1 MKVRRN
7 TYLVAIKAS
16 RMAQNSNPISEHDL
30 SNAFANVMA
39 NDREE
44 DQVRTPTVSPEKGS
58 NSETLDLKRRDSL
71 RSSLN
76 AMKKKILG
84 GAAEEKKE
92 EFWDP
97 AVPATSDIENLSNSD
112 AASSLNSGGKREN
125 ENGDEL
131 GPKSLPSLAPLR
143 ENGTL
148 PPVRRTQAANAV
160 RRNSIAKMS
169 NGNKEKEEEERTTNG
184 NTTVILVRG
193 NTEEEEEGKDS

>member
-1 MKVRRN
+1 M
-7 TYLVAIKAS
+7 VAIKAS

-44 DQVRTPTVSPEKGS
+44 DQVRTPMVSPEKGG
-58 NSETLDLKRRDSL
+58 NSETSDLRRRESL

-84 GAAEEKKE
+84 GAAGEKKE
-92 EFWDP
+92 FWD
-97 AVPATSDIENLSNSD
+97 VPATSDIENLSSSD
-112 AASSLNSGGKREN
+112 AASSLNSGGKK
-125 ENGDEL
+125 ENGEHMVENGHEL

-160 RRNSIAKMS
+160 RRNSIAKMG
-169 NGNKEKEEEERTTNG
+169 NGNKEKEEEEGKERTTNG

-193 NTEEEEEGKDS
+193 NTEEEEQKDS

>member
-1 MKVRRN
+1 M
-7 TYLVAIKAS
+7 VAIKAS

-44 DQVRTPTVSPEKGS
+44 DQVRTPMASPEKGG
-58 NSETLDLKRRDSL
+58 NSETSDLRRRESL

-84 GAAEEKKE
+84 GAAGEKKE
-92 EFWDP
+92 EFWD
-97 AVPATSDIENLSNSD
+97 VPATSDIENLSSSD
-112 AASSLNSGGKREN
+112 AASSLNSGGKK
-125 ENGDEL
+125 ENGEHMVENGHEL

-160 RRNSIAKMS
+160 RRNSIAKMG
-169 NGNKEKEEEERTTNG
+169 NGNKEKEEEEEKERTTNG

-193 NTEEEEEGKDS
+193 NTEEVEQKDS

>member
-1 MKVRRN
+1 M
-7 TYLVAIKAS
+7 VAIKAS

-44 DQVRTPTVSPEKGS
+44 DQVRTPMVSPEKGS
-58 NSETLDLKRRDSL
+58 NSETSDLRRRESL

-84 GAAEEKKE
+84 GAAGEKKE
-92 EFWDP
+92 EFWD
-97 AVPATSDIENLSNSD
+97 VPATSDIENLSSSD
-112 AASSLNSGGKREN
+112 AASSLNSGGKK
-125 ENGDEL
+125 ENGEHMVENGHEL

-160 RRNSIAKMS
+160 RRNSIAKMG
-169 NGNKEKEEEERTTNG
+169 NGNKEKEEEEEKERTTNG

-193 NTEEEEEGKDS
+193 NTEEEEQKDS